1 MVRPGR
7 ARVTPRRNE
16 VVGEQGANRAAD
28 GRSDRG
34 SELPSEKEPER
45 SGDGVTGNARP
56 GPGPGSSSAALASRF
71 QQMFPVLSS
80 AEIDRVRNFGD
91 VRRFR
96 PGEFLYQVGKRGPGM
111 YVILS
116 GRVTV
121 VGRDGLGRTLPVG
134 MFAELIGA
142 PVEEMAEVVP
152 GEVLAEIG
160 QLSGNPPSAIDA
172 KAVGE
177 VEAIVVPPEG
187 LRALLVAEAELGERV
202 LRALIL
208 RRVAMIE
215 MGVGGP
221 VLIGSAGS
229 REVTWLSAFLERSG
243 IPFGVIDPDQ
253 DADASSLL
261 ARYAPKPVELPI
273 VVLSDGTILKN
284 PTKQELALALGLVAT
299 TLGSEAYDVA
309 IVGAGPAGLATAVYG
324 ASEGLSI
331 LVLEASTFGGQA
343 GASARIENYLG
354 FPTGVSGQ
362 ALMARAFTQAQK
374 FGAEFSLSTEVKQLD
389 CISERSGPD
398 PLLVLHLA
406 DGRRVR
412 ARAVVVATGARYR
425 RPEIPNLAQFEG
437 RGASYWASPVEAR
450 LCRNQDVALLGGGN
464 SAGQAAVF
472 LGSHA
477 RQVQMLVRG
486 PSLSNTM
493 SRYLIDRI
501 AASPNIEVLC
511 ETEIVE
517 LLGTADQGLR
527 GLRWRNRRTGTVEEH
542 AIAHFFLFTGA
553 DPAASWLAGCGVPL
567 DEKGFIRTGA
577 EVGPTGRV
585 VLPMETG
592 VEGIFA
598 VGDVRSGSVKRV
610 GAAIGEGA
618 AVVAQLHTFLARRD
632 SSAAGARR
640 AEAARPAAG

>member
-1 MVRPGR
+1 M
-7 ARVTPRRNE
+7 A
-16 VVGEQGANRAAD
+16 
-28 GRSDRG
+28 
-34 SELPSEKEPER
+34 SENEPER
-45 SGDGVTGNARP
+45 HGVPGNVP
-56 GPGPGSSSAALASRF
+56 GPGPSSAALASRF
-71 QQMFPVLSS
+71 QQMFPVLSP
-80 AEIDRVRNFGD
+80 AEIDRVRPFGEL
-91 VRRFR
+91 RRFS
-96 PGEFLYQVGKRGPGM
+96 PGEILFQAGKPGPGM
-111 YVILS
+111 CVILS
-116 GRVTV
+116 GRVAVT
-121 VGRDGLGRTLPVG
+121 GSDPLGQAIPVAA
-134 MFAELIGA
+134 FAELIGA
-142 PVEEMAEVVP
+142 TLEDMAEVVP

-160 QLSGNPPSAIDA
+160 QLSGNTSASVIDA
-172 KAVGE
+172 RAVGE

-187 LRALLVAEAELGERV
+187 LRALLIAEAELGERI

-208 RRVAMIE
+208 RRVAQIE
-215 MGVGGP
+215 MGFGGP
-221 VLIGSAGS
+221 VLIGSLNS
-229 REVTWLSAFLERSG
+229 PEVTRLSGFLERSG
-243 IPFGVIDPDQ
+243 IPFRVIDPDQ

-261 ARYAPKPVELPI
+261 ARFAPKPDELPLVAI
-273 VVLSDGTILKN
+273 SDGTVLKN
-284 PTKQELALALGLVAT
+284 PTKHDLARALGLVAT
-299 TLGSEAYDVA
+299 NLHSEPYDVA

-331 LVLEASTFGGQA
+331 LVLEAGTFGGQA

-389 CISERSGPD
+389 CTSESSGRD
-398 PLLVLHLA
+398 PVHILALA

-425 RPEIPNLAQFEG
+425 RPEIPNLTQFEG
-437 RGASYWASPVEAR
+437 RGVSYWASPVEAR
-450 LCRNQDVALLGGGN
+450 LCRNEEVALLGGGN

-472 LGSHA
+472 LSSHA
-477 RQVQMLVRG
+477 RQVRMLVRG
-486 PSLSNTM
+486 PSLSRTM

-501 AASPNIEVLC
+501 AASSNISVIC

-517 LLGTADQGLR
+517 FLGTATQGLQ
-527 GLRWRNRRTGTVEEH
+527 GARWRNRRTGIEEEH

-553 DPAASWLAGCGVPL
+553 DPAASWLAGCGIPL
-567 DEKGFIRTGA
+567 DDKGFIRTGA
-577 EVGPTGRV
+577 DVGSTGRM
-585 VLPMETG
+585 VLPLETG

-632 SSAAGARR
+632 FNADSARR
-640 AEAARPAAG
+640 AEAAPSAARSA